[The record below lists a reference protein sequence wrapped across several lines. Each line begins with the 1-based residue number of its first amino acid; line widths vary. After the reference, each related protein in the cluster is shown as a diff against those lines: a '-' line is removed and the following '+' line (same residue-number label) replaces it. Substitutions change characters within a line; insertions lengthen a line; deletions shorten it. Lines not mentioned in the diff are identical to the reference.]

1 MEFVVCNLCGSTE
14 GHLRFPST
22 LGTSGQLTSESAF
35 RCTSAGYGLHHAIVQ
50 CRQCGLV
57 YANPRWEGAEV
68 LDHYVAVEDPLYL
81 EEREGRV
88 LTFQRHLL
96 PLHKLTGAPAG
107 RRLLDVG
114 AYVGVFVEIAQ
125 QAGWQAVGLEPSHW
139 AVAEARKRGL
149 EMLEGTLAS
158 AALPEASFDVVTM
171 WDVIEHLTDP
181 MAELRRAY
189 RVLKPGGW
197 LVVHTMDISSLT
209 AQMMGAR
216 WPFLMEMHLFYFS
229 RKTLGVM
236 LDKAGFEVAGTHTQG
251 RYLRLGYLAG
261 RVKALWRPA
270 GQIMEWIVY
279 WLKLQTMPMAINTLD
294 LFTMYGRKPT
304 V

>member
-1 MEFVVCNLCGSTE
+1 MEFVACNLCGSTE
-14 GHLRFPST
+14 GRLCFPST
-22 LGTSGQLTSESAF
+22 LGTSGQLTSASAF

-107 RRLLDVG
+107 RHLLDVG

-197 LVVHTMDISSLT
+197 LVVHTMDVDSAL
-209 AQMMGAR
+209 ARLMGKR
-216 WPFLMEMHLFYFS
+216 WPWLMQMHLYYFS
-229 RKTLGVM
+229 RRTLRQT
-236 LDKAGFEVAGTHTQG
+236 LEKAGFAWVHSEPQG
-251 RYLRLGYLAG
+251 RYLRLGYLVTRIQPYSRLIAA
-261 RVKALWRPA
+261 ALERTITLLNWREQP
-270 GQIMEWIVY
+270 VS
-279 WLKLQTMPMAINTLD
+279 INLGD
-294 LFTMYGRKPT
+294 LITAYVRRLA
-304 V
+304 